1 MKKGVLFLVFALI
14 FTMLAPA
21 HAAQL
26 PQNQMQE
33 VSTPNSINGKYVIS
47 VKEGDDWNEIGA
59 LNFGKFQSTET
70 INLGNFNGESIK
82 LSRDG
87 GGAAYLDAVLLD
99 GLPAVKANNYDETLL
114 NKLTKEDLDIIPI
127 SEEGVVL
134 EFENGGENSILTVV
148 ARIENVNISKEPL
161 QFPAENN
168 YKSTN
173 NIGNFYTY
181 EINSNLKTVIVDGM
195 LDEVESMEP
204 FVSEYRVPDSGHPA
218 GYIYFWVM
226 NDDENLY
233 VTMDTTPDNTF
244 DGDKDYA
251 KVYVNTDKGIK
262 EFRVSVPET
271 NWGKSGFTYT
281 DKVNYEHKIYEFAIP
296 LSEIDALKD
305 DKIGI
310 AFVAYGTMSY
320 DPDYNNPDIAY
331 DYKKDNDLYL
341 SVFEYETY
349 TTDSEFLGT
358 HIYGEIVENDGT
370 VLATFPIRITYPN
383 YECYQPIVAYD
394 KANNRFLVV
403 WSEYQGDNLD
413 KLLMGCTVTI
423 DRYDTDKVSY
433 NVGPAYNI
441 LGDDLQVVLPYE
453 CDKDIDYGNNGSFL
467 LTFQASS
474 NDEYGIYGKIVDS
487 NNNLDNNIF
496 TISNTLSDEQ
506 NPRVCYSPKDN
517 AYLVAWN
524 YWNIS
529 GGVVEAQIID
539 TGGNLKSTA
548 IISEGAFL
556 NDISLNTEN
565 NQFFIITEE
574 ESGIKGQYYYIN
586 SEFIPVGQGNKIK
599 IAPDNIY
606 ANSPVAYND
615 GNGNMLC
622 TWIDETNAEGNKY
635 YAMLQYLDDKNS
647 YIGAAFYPDEYDMNY
662 PKDNLRYYDSLIA
675 TSGDNNGKVIIAYAY
690 EPDEEYYMFMDED
703 NEYDKNMRYLVFG
716 EPSDIQ
722 PYIEFSNAPFDEIF
736 AGETIQTEVKLYN
749 KEFPNGKEIN
759 EDLYYFSEKP
769 EIASI
774 DRDTGLIT
782 GISEGET
789 NVHAVYDPFAESDS
803 DDVKFSDG
811 LIIMKKP
818 EKVKV
823 IPKPEPTLEFDKET
837 YSVQMNKT
845 IPFIVTLSN
854 YNDIKSQNV
863 TQVVAYNLGNPEI
876 ASISTGG
883 AITGLAVGT
892 TTVSAIY
899 TDGEIEMTALATI
912 AVNPVPQPPSGSSA
926 PARTPIGQ
934 ILVNNKVIETLYEE
948 NVDAKNNT
956 YTFIADKSS
965 ETARLWLDSK
975 FYDNLAED
983 YPNRIIQF
991 KWDSGTYT
999 LPLNCN
1005 EVLNEIDNKAQKVN
1019 ILIEKVDDKAIIEAA
1034 NKSAESLGADVISE
1048 LIDFSV
1054 FIEKNSGNTEIESYD
1069 FYAERTINKLNI
1081 VDKYISTA
1089 MKFVEDKEI
1098 LTFAPSVFNDDYA
1111 TIKYRGN
1118 GIFTII
1124 KNPQTFNDIT
1134 NHWAKL
1140 NIEKLAT
1147 RNIAFGKE
1155 NNNFVPNDFIT
1166 RAEFAV
1172 MITRAL
1178 GITEEEGANDFID
1191 VSNEWYAEDISTAF
1205 VKGLINGR
1213 NDGKFYPNEK
1223 IQRKDMAVI
1232 IQNALKFTGMTIDIS
1247 NADSILSMFKDE
1259 SIISNYAREAT
1270 SICADA
1276 GIIMGRETKNFD
1288 PDANATR
1295 AEATAII
1302 ERMLKFI
1309 EFMD

>member
-1 MKKGVLFLVFALI
+1 MKKCMLFLVFALI

-21 HAAQL
+21 QAAQL
-26 PQNQMQE
+26 QQNQMQE
-33 VSTPNSINGKYVIS
+33 MTTQNNINGKYVIF
-47 VKEGDDWNEIGA
+47 VKNGEDWNEVGK
-59 LNFGKFQSTET
+59 LDFGKFQSTET
-70 INLGNFNGESIK
+70 INLVNFNGESIK
-82 LSRDG
+82 LSKDG
-87 GGAAYLDAVLLD
+87 GGAAYLDAVLLNN
-99 GLPAVKANNYDETLL
+99 LPAVKANNYDKTLL
-114 NKLTKEDLDIIPI
+114 NKLIKEDLDVIPI
-127 SEEGVVL
+127 GEEGIVL
-134 EFENGGENSILTVV
+134 EFGNVSENSVLTVV
-148 ARIENVNISKEPL
+148 GRIENINISKEPL

-168 YKSTN
+168 FKSKN
-173 NIGNFYTY
+173 DIENFYTY
-181 EINSNLKTVIVDGM
+181 ELNSNLKTVIVDGM
-195 LDEVESMEP
+195 LVEVESMEP
-204 FVSEYRVPDSGHPA
+204 FVKEYRVPDSGHPA

-226 NDDENLY
+226 NDDEYLY

-262 EFRVSVPET
+262 EFKVSVPET
-271 NWGKSGFTYT
+271 KWGKSTFTYT
-281 DKVNYEHKIYEFAIP
+281 DNVSYEHKIYEFAIP
-296 LSEIDALKD
+296 LNEIDAFKD
-305 DKIGI
+305 EKISI

-320 DPDYNNPDIAY
+320 NTYYKNPAIAY
-331 DYKKDNDLYL
+331 DYKKNNDLYL
-341 SVFEYETY
+341 SVFENETY
-349 TTDSEFLGT
+349 TSDSEFSGI

-370 VLATFPIRITYPN
+370 VLETFPIRITDPN
-383 YECYQPIVAYD
+383 CECYQPIVAYD
-394 KANNRFLVV
+394 KANDRFLVV
-403 WSEYQGDNLD
+403 WSEYQGDNLE

-441 LGDDLQVVLPYE
+441 LGDDLEVVVPYQ
-453 CDKDIDYGNNGSFL
+453 CDKDLDYGNNGSFL

-506 NPRVCYSPKDN
+506 NPKVCYSPKDN

-539 TGGNLKSTA
+539 TEGNLKSTA

-556 NDISLNTEN
+556 NDVSLNTEN

-574 ESGIKGQYYYIN
+574 ESGIKGQYYDIN
-586 SEFIPVGQGNKIK
+586 SEFKPVDKGNKIK
-599 IAPDNIY
+599 IVPDNIY
-606 ANSPVAYND
+606 ANSPVSYND
-615 GNGNMLC
+615 GKGNMLC

-647 YIGAAFYPDEYDMNY
+647 YIGSAFYPDEYDTNY

-675 TSGDNNGKVIIAYAY
+675 TSGDSNGRVIIAYAY
-690 EPDEEYYMFMDED
+690 KPDEEYYMFMDEE
-703 NEYDKNMRYLVFG
+703 NESDKNMRYLVFG
-716 EPSDIQ
+716 EPSDIK
-722 PYIEFSNAPFDEIF
+722 PYIEFSNAPFNEII
-736 AGETIQTEVKLYN
+736 AGETIQTEVILYN
-749 KEFPNGKEIN
+749 NEFPNGKEIN
-759 EDLYYFSEKP
+759 EDLYYFSEEP

-774 DRDTGLIT
+774 DRNTGLIT

-789 NVHAVYDPFAESDS
+789 HVHAVYDPFAESDS

-811 LIIMKKP
+811 LIAMKNP

-823 IPKPEPTLEFDKET
+823 ISKPLPSLKFDKET
-837 YSVQMNKT
+837 YSVQINKT
-845 IPFIVTLSN
+845 TPFNVTLSN
-854 YNDIKSQNV
+854 YNDIKNQNV
-863 TQVVAYNLGNPEI
+863 THVVTYDLGNPEI

-899 TDGEIEMTALATI
+899 TDGEIETTALTTI

-926 PARTPIGQ
+926 PTRTPIGQ
-934 ILVNNKVIETLYEE
+934 IIVNNKVVETLYEE
-948 NVDAKNNT
+948 NADAKNNT
-956 YTFIADKSS
+956 YTFIADKSGD
-965 ETARLWLDSK
+965 TARLWLDSK

-991 KWDSGTYT
+991 KWDNGTYI

-1005 EVLNEIDNKAQKVN
+1005 EVLNEIDNKAKKVN

-1034 NKSAESLGADVISE
+1034 NKSAESIGADIISE
-1048 LIDFSV
+1048 LIDFYV
-1054 FIEKNSGNTEIESYD
+1054 YIERNSGNTEIESYD
-1069 FYAERTINKLNI
+1069 FYAEKTINKINI
-1081 VDKYISTA
+1081 ADKYISTA

-1098 LTFAPSVFNDDYA
+1098 LTFAPSVFNEDYA

-1124 KNPQTFNDIT
+1124 KNPQSFNDIT

-1178 GITEEEGANDFID
+1178 GITEEEGANDFTD

-1232 IQNALKFTGMTIDIS
+1232 IQNALKFTGINIDIS
-1247 NADSILSMFKDE
+1247 NDDSILSMFQDE

-1270 SICADA
+1270 AICADA
-1276 GIIMGRETKNFD
+1276 NIIMGRETKNFD
-1288 PDANATR
+1288 PEEYATR